1 MEVDTQ
7 PQAQITKAEKK
18 SSERQKKLL
27 ALNAADQ
34 GEYAKKVKK
43 LRKSGVNKQKK
54 VEPGVLY
61 VGHLPAQFS
70 EPSLRKYFEQFG
82 RIIRLRLSRSK
93 RTGKSKGYA
102 FFEYD
107 DAKNARI
114 AAKTMDK
121 YLFHER
127 LLVCKVMDKTKVHE
141 HLWKGANMKFMPGL
155 CHRANRARLYAEKTP
170 ANLKRTARQR
180 KNKDE
185 ALLAALKEVGIT
197 DFKFPNS
204 KDTAESKA
212 AEIPESPVKPPKEE
226 SVVEATPVKKGKKK
240 TAAAT
245 PRSTRKQRKRPFPEA
260 KPE

>member
-54 VEPGVLY
+54 IEPAVLY

-170 ANLKRTARQR
+170 AHLKRTARQR
-180 KNKDE
+180 KNKDG
-185 ALLAALKEVGIT
+185 ALLAALKAVGIA

-204 KDTAESKA
+204 ESKA

-226 SVVEATPVKKGKKK
+226 TVVEATPVKKGKKK
-240 TAAAT
+240 TAAPT

>member
-1 MEVDTQ
+1 MIEFR
-7 PQAQITKAEKK
+7 KK
-18 SSERQKKLL
+18 I
-27 ALNAADQ
+27 
-34 GEYAKKVKK
+34 
-43 LRKSGVNKQKK
+43 
-54 VEPGVLY
+54 EPAVLY

-93 RTGKSKGYA
+93 RVSFLFDQPASLTDDFKTGKSKGYA

-141 HLWKGANMKFMPGL
+141 HLWKGANMRFMPGL

-170 ANLKRTARQR
+170 ANLS
-180 KNKDE
+180 
-185 ALLAALKEVGIT
+185 
-197 DFKFPNS
+197 KF
-204 KDTAESKA
+204 
-212 AEIPESPVKPPKEE
+212 
-226 SVVEATPVKKGKKK
+226 
-240 TAAAT
+240 
-245 PRSTRKQRKRPFPEA
+245 
-260 KPE
+260 

>member
-1 MEVDTQ
+1 
-7 PQAQITKAEKK
+7 
-18 SSERQKKLL
+18 
-27 ALNAADQ
+27 
-34 GEYAKKVKK
+34 
-43 LRKSGVNKQKK
+43 
-54 VEPGVLY
+54 
-61 VGHLPAQFS
+61 
-70 EPSLRKYFEQFG
+70 
-82 RIIRLRLSRSK
+82 
-93 RTGKSKGYA
+93 
-102 FFEYD
+102 
-107 DAKNARI
+107 
-114 AAKTMDK
+114 MDK

-170 ANLKRTARQR
+170 ANLSKFLAGITSINPVLERTARQR

-185 ALLAALKEVGIT
+185 ALLAALKSVGIT

-204 KDTAESKA
+204 ESKA

-226 SVVEATPVKKGKKK
+226 TVVEATPVKKGKKK
-240 TAAAT
+240 TAAPT